1 MTRLL
6 FITQKMDK
14 DDDLLGVYHQWVAK
28 LAEKVEKISVICLY
42 RGRLE
47 LPANVNVF
55 SLGKE
60 NGVSRLKYLF
70 NFYRY
75 LWILRRDYN
84 TVFVHMNPEY
94 VILGAK
100 FWKLFGK
107 KIFFW
112 YNHPLGGIRAR
123 FAIALSNVVFHTS
136 PLAFAARYKKARQ
149 MPVGIDTDLFHR
161 LTVTSKKPNSIL
173 YVGRISP
180 IKKLELLL
188 DAANILLTEN
198 LDFSLTI
205 AGEPSKPSEIAY
217 AEKIKNKA
225 QSLMAQGRIEF
236 IRSVPNHKT
245 PELYN
250 HHELSVNMTPSG
262 SFDKTIIESMACET
276 PVITSNQALR
286 DVLPKELIFEE
297 GKASELANK
306 IKYLLKLD
314 PSEREKIGRKIREI
328 VVQNHCLDF
337 LIKRIIYLFG
347 RN

>member
-28 LAEKVEKISVICLY
+28 LAEKVEKISVSCLY

-60 NGVSRLKYLF
+60 NGASRLKYLF

-75 LWILRRDYN
+75 LWRLRHEYDK
-84 TVFVHMNPEY
+84 VFVHMNPEY

-100 FWKLFGK
+100 FWKLLGK
-107 KIFFW
+107 KIFLW
-112 YNHPLGGIRAR
+112 YYHPLGGLRAR
-123 FAIALSNVVFHTS
+123 LAICLSDLVFHTS
-136 PLAFAARYKKARQ
+136 SLAFAAHYKKARK

-161 LTVTSKKPNSIL
+161 LPAISKKPNSIL
-173 YVGRISP
+173 YIGRISP
-180 IKKLELLL
+180 IKKLEVLL
-188 DAANILLTEN
+188 DAAKILSAKN
-198 LDFSLTI
+198 LNFSITI
-205 AGEPSKPSEIAY
+205 TGEPSKPSEIAY
-217 AEKIKNKA
+217 AEKIKNRA
-225 QSLMAQGRIEF
+225 QSLLAQGRIEF
-236 IRSVPNHKT
+236 IKSLPNYQT

-276 PVITSNQALR
+276 PVIASNKSLR

-297 GKASELANK
+297 ENAKELADK
-306 IKYLLKLD
+306 IEAFLHLPISDK
-314 PSEREKIGRKIREI
+314 REVGVTLRDIALRHHSLRSLIDRLI
-328 VVQNHCLDF
+328 SF
-337 LIKRIIYLFG
+337 L
-347 RN
+347 NQ